1 VSAPDLRRISDV
13 APLVQ
18 SRALSSSELVRGCL
32 DAIATQQTVNAFTTL
47 FEANAIDDAR
57 RADAEIAAGSWRGPL
72 HGIPV
77 AVKDLIDVAGTPT
90 TSASAVPCTAA
101 QADAPVIQRLRD
113 AGAILIGKT
122 NLHEFAYGTTSEESA
137 FGPVRNP
144 WDLARSAG
152 GSSGG
157 SAAALAA
164 GMCFGALG
172 TDTGGSIRIPSAA
185 CGTVGLK
192 PTYGELP
199 LTGIVP
205 LSGSFDHVGPMARSV
220 ADAALMFLAMRGA
233 SQGALEPDAEP
244 ITFAVPRRYFW
255 DRVDEDVASALSRVR
270 SALLG
275 AGHRVVDADIVDVER
290 TPDIYLHIMLPE
302 ASWYHAPM
310 LERHAARYSPGVRLR
325 LEMGRYVR
333 AEDYVRAS
341 HLRTVLRDRVN
352 AAFTTSR
359 ADVLLVPA
367 LPIAAPPLGAQTVT
381 VSGTQEPVRGAML
394 RLTQVFNVTGHPA
407 IALPAGVGRD
417 GLPRGVQLVGRD
429 HRTDHLLRVA
439 LAVEDQISGGA
450 GSVGGGTG

>member
-1 VSAPDLRRISDV
+1 
-13 APLVQ
+13 
-18 SRALSSSELVRGCL
+18 
-32 DAIATQQTVNAFTTL
+32 
-47 FEANAIDDAR
+47 
-57 RADAEIAAGSWRGPL
+57 
-72 HGIPV
+72 
-77 AVKDLIDVAGTPT
+77 
-90 TSASAVPCTAA
+90 
-101 QADAPVIQRLRD
+101 
-113 AGAILIGKT
+113 
-122 NLHEFAYGTTSEESA
+122 
-137 FGPVRNP
+137 
-144 WDLARSAG
+144 
-152 GSSGG
+152 
-157 SAAALAA
+157 
-164 GMCFGALG
+164 MCFGALG